1 VYAPNPTIARP
12 NTASRAWTS
21 TVRLS
26 TAAHSDIA
34 PIPAK
39 IPPQARA
46 MSSLKL
52 TTAHPFSRNLFPT
65 APTDSD
71 RLPAPDRSNMTTAAD
86 VMTTDTKTVRPNTE
100 IGTVL
105 TKLARAEFDGFPVVD
120 EEYRVVGIVTQS
132 DLIHV
137 FQPSDRVVYVPI
149 GFPPFSDVVDYA
161 FDLSWDELDVGID
174 LVKTAGKPVKT
185 VMTEAVVT
193 VSPDADFDE
202 VLAILANPDRD
213 INRVP
218 VVDGD
223 GRLEGIVARQDL
235 LRALAAERG
244 VSAGIGEGSNG
255 PE

>member
-1 VYAPNPTIARP
+1 
-12 NTASRAWTS
+12 
-21 TVRLS
+21 
-26 TAAHSDIA
+26 
-34 PIPAK
+34 
-39 IPPQARA
+39 

-52 TTAHPFSRNLFPT
+52 TNPHGFASDFIPT

-71 RLPAPDRSNMTTAAD
+71 RLPAPDRSIVTTAAD
-86 VMTTDTKTVRPNTE
+86 VMTTDTKTVRPATE
-100 IGTVL
+100 IGTAP

-174 LVKTAGKPVKT
+174 LVKTAGKSVET
-185 VMTEAVVT
+185 VMTGDVVT
-193 VSPDADFDE
+193 VSPDADLDE
-202 VLAILANPDRD
+202 LLAILADPDRD

-223 GRLEGIVARQDL
+223 GRLEGIVARQDV
-235 LRALAAERG
+235 LRTLAGERG
-244 VSAGIGEGSNG
+244 VRVGTDGWTPPSE
-255 PE
+255 